1 MFIQAVKIFVIEK
14 QCKNKEKEKCLN
26 INYMLNGM

>member
-1 MFIQAVKIFVIEK
+1 MFIQAVKIFVIQK
-14 QCKNKEKEKCLN
+14 QYKNREGKRCLN